1 MQTEILNMCILD
13 LNELS
18 PKEENDSLNRIDPAE
33 VKIFH
38 NKIQYRYHST
48 KTITAANGREIA
60 AIR

>member
-13 LNELS
+13 LNELN
-18 PKEENDSLNRIDPAE
+18 PKEENDSLNRIDPTE

-38 NKIQYRYHST
+38 NKIQYCST
-48 KTITAANGREIA
+48 KTNTAANGREIA